1 MCMLNSLPLI
11 MTAVLLVCIPFEAWA
26 FGIFVNIFIIGYN
39 SSAKIELALVMDWS
53 GVYGPR
59 LCSSF
64 LVPLSRTFS
73 LSSSKLEPVMKP
85 SNLMRKTETRL
96 QRLGA
101 WEHLY
106 SEGEIVHESSAA

>member
-1 MCMLNSLPLI
+1 MTHEVMYKRAISNTGGIQTTVLCCLLNVQARP
-11 MTAVLLVCIPFEAWA
+11 CPFEAWA

-64 LVPLSRTFS
+64 LSLELFHSAPLKPRSTRT
-73 LSSSKLEPVMKP
+73 
-85 SNLMRKTETRL
+85 SNEAKQSYE
-96 QRLGA
+96 
-101 WEHLY
+101 ED
-106 SEGEIVHESSAA
+106 

>member
-64 LVPLSRTFS
+64 LSLELFHSAPLKPRSTRT
-73 LSSSKLEPVMKP
+73 
-85 SNLMRKTETRL
+85 SNEAKQSYE
-96 QRLGA
+96 
-101 WEHLY
+101 ED
-106 SEGEIVHESSAA
+106 